1 MNIKAMH
8 FDELIMAINRNVQD
22 KSTVQ
27 EIAKELRRRTG
38 EMSNVELIS
47 KIESVAADRAREKS
61 IASDAFYATKL
72 NTLENEALR
81 RMGCR

>member
-1 MNIKAMH
+1 MN
-8 FDELIMAINRNVQD
+8 FDELMLAINRNVQD

-47 KIESVAADRAREKS
+47 KIESVAADRAIEKS